1 MSYFNS
7 LLFGIYPY
15 IAILIC
21 LVGSWIRFDREPYT
35 WKASSSQLLRNKGMR
50 VASNLFHVGIIFIL
64 AGHFV
69 GLLTPQE
76 VYHAF
81 ISTESKQLL
90 AMVSGGLF
98 GLICLVGI
106 VMLLQRRF
114 TDPRIRATSSMSD
127 NLILVLL
134 FVQLVLGLLTI
145 FASAQHMDGS
155 VMVQLGI
162 WAQSIVTFQATK
174 AAMAIESVNIIYKLH
189 VFLGLTI
196 LLLVPFSRLVHVI
209 SAPVWYLG
217 RRYQVVRQR

>member
-1 MSYFNS
+1 MSYLNS

-21 LVGSWIRFDREPYT
+21 LLGSWILFDREPYT

-50 VASNLFHVGIIFIL
+50 LASNLFHVGIIFIL

-69 GLLTPQE
+69 GLLTPQA
-76 VYHAF
+76 VYHGF
-81 ISTESKQLL
+81 ISTENKQLL
-90 AMVSGGLF
+90 AMVSGGFF
-98 GLICLVGI
+98 GLVCLVGI
-106 VMLLQRRF
+106 AMLLQRRF

-145 FASAQHMDGS
+145 FASANHMDGS

-174 AAMAIESVNIIYKLH
+174 AAMAIESVSIIYKLH

-196 LLLVPFSRLVHVI
+196 VLLVPFSRLVHVI

>member
-1 MSYFNS
+1 MSYLNS

-21 LVGSWIRFDREPYT
+21 LLGSWIRFDREPYT

-50 VASNLFHVGIIFIL
+50 LASNLFHVGIIFIL

-69 GLLTPQE
+69 GLLTPQA
-76 VYHAF
+76 VYHEF
-81 ISTESKQLL
+81 ISTENKQLL
-90 AMVSGGLF
+90 AMVSGGFF
-98 GLICLVGI
+98 GLVCLVGI
-106 VMLLQRRF
+106 AMLLQRRF
-114 TDPRIRATSSMSD
+114 TDPRIRATSSTSD

-145 FASAQHMDGS
+145 FASANHMDGS

-174 AAMAIESVNIIYKLH
+174 AAMAIESVSIIYKLH